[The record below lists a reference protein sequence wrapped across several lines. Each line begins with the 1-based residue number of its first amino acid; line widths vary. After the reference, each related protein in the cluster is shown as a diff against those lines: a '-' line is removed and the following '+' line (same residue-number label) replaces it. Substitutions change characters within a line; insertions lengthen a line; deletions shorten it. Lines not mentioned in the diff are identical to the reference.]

1 MTEEDYIE
9 LVIFIEAYQKRDKLD
24 RTKFSDEVFEESKM
38 RINNYQKKQRDEKS
52 KKLQSLHCRHKRE
65 QGI

>member
-24 RTKFSDEVFEESKM
+24 RTPFSDQVYQESKE
-38 RINNYQKKQRDEKS
+38 RIENYKKV
-52 KKLQSLHCRHKRE
+52 KK
-65 QGI
+65 